1 MKISIVTINYNQSK
15 YIENAIQS
23 VINQSYKNYEYII
36 IDGGSVDNSVEII
49 KKYQQHIAYWISEKD
64 SGPADALNKGFKKA
78 TGDLYF
84 YLNSDDQL
92 IKGALEKIVDYIK
105 RHPNFDIYYGHGIM
119 NDLIIKSKYAHYSD
133 IWNTNFFLNGKISV
147 FQPSTFIRKGIY
159 ELTNGFNIKNRT
171 CWDAELLVDCA
182 IMAAKFKRTNEF
194 YSEFTLHSNSI
205 TGSQRMKDLY
215 ISDFNNL
222 KSKTNFVH
230 KNHIYINLVKV
241 FLDTKI
247 FILKISVKLKRKYLY
262 GIR

>member
-1 MKISIVTINYNQSK
+1 MKISIVTINFNQSK

-49 KKYQQHIAYWISEKD
+49 KKYQQHLHCWVSEKD
-64 SGPADALNKGFKKA
+64 SGPADALNKGFEKA
-78 TGDLYF
+78 TGDLFF

-92 IKGALEKIVDYIK
+92 VKGAFEKIINYVRRY
-105 RHPNFDIYYGHGIM
+105 PSFDIYYGHGIM
-119 NDLIIKSKYAHYSD
+119 NDLIIKSKYSHYSD

-147 FQPSTFIRKGIY
+147 FQPSTFIRKDIFKS
-159 ELTNGFNIKNRT
+159 TNGFNIKNTT

-182 IMAAKFKRTNEF
+182 LKSAKFKRTNEF

-205 TGSQRMKDLY
+205 TGSQRLKEQY

-222 KSKTNFVH
+222 KSKTNFVY
-230 KNHIYINLVKV
+230 KSHIYINIIKL
-241 FLDTKI
+241 LSDTKI
-247 FILKISVKLKRKYLY
+247 FILKIFVKIKKKYLY
-262 GIR
+262 AIK